1 MKGRVFI
8 IPRKATYKRRPN
20 NSGTVVKL
28 SGKRRKPYCA
38 KISSEERDIVTGK
51 KKQVTIGTFETELE
65 ALNAL
70 SLYHLTVNKQ
80 ISDKE
85 AKVLSPD
92 IFNKVKEKHDSKVPT
107 FKEIFDILNKEE
119 FSLLSSSAQTGYN
132 SWIKHFEQIYN
143 RKITNISLQD
153 LQFIFDNDKCGKGT
167 KVHMKILCTKV
178 FKYAVIHQY
187 ISRDEDY
194 TEFINCGKNKESTKH
209 YAFSMDEIKRIR
221 DDNSD
226 IGKII
231 LIYIFTGLRANELLN
246 IDRKNIHIDETCN
259 DDGIERKVSYFVT
272 GSKTAAGKNR
282 IVPIHDCI
290 KYYVEDLLLCKGK
303 RLVDKTYMVFK
314 DSAFNPYMNKLK
326 MKHTLHDTRVTFTTL
341 CQLNDVDVFDR
352 KRILGHKMKDI
363 TFDVYTDTIIN
374 KLFVEINK
382 IKV

>member
-1 MKGRVFI
+1 M
-8 IPRKATYKRRPN
+8 PRKATYKRRPN

-70 SLYHLTVNKQ
+70 SLYHLTINKQ

-85 AKVLSPD
+85 AKELSPD

-132 SWIKHFEQIYN
+132 SWIKHFKQIYD

-194 TEFINCGKNKESTKH
+194 TEFINCGKSKESTKH

-246 IDRKNIHIDETCN
+246 IDRNDIHIDETCN

-272 GSKTAAGKNR
+272 GSKTDAGKNR

-290 KYYVEDLLLCKGK
+290 KSYVEDLLLCKGK

-341 CQLNDVDVFDR
+341 CQLNDVDIFDR

-363 TFDVYTDTIIN
+363 TFDIYTGTIIN
-374 KLFVEINK
+374 KLFIEINK
-382 IKV
+382 IKI